1 MKPII
6 SVIVPVYN
14 VEQYIQKCI
23 ESLIAQTFG
32 SFEVL
37 IVDDGSEDNSIKI
50 AENTFNGNRQFTV
63 YKKENGGLSD
73 ARNFGIEKAQGL
85 YLAFLDSDDFYDIYF
100 LEKMYQKIISDNVD
114 IVICDYQ
121 LVDEKYK
128 YIQTKEVKIYQSLN
142 GEKAFLNNIKAEGIN
157 SGVWNKLYKKTLFDD
172 IRYPVGIY
180 YEDHATTYK
189 LLLASSKI
197 SFVPEVLFYYVQ
209 REGSITNSINKKN
222 IDDRFFVL
230 KSMKEYLI
238 QNNKYYNYKRDY
250 QIAYLQY
257 VILSGAIQIVKHSR
271 LYRKDIMYMLRQDEE
286 GIFRMKPLIDFFKF
300 NPRQGFALFILK
312 LNTFLF
318 KAIVK

>member
-23 ESLIAQTFG
+23 ESLMDQTFG

-37 IVDDGSEDNSIKI
+37 IINDGSEDNSIKI
-50 AENTFNGNRQFTV
+50 AKNTFNGNRQFTV

-85 YLAFLDSDDFYDIYF
+85 YLAFLDSDDYYDKYF
-100 LEKMYQKIISDNVD
+100 LEKMYQKITSDNAD
-114 IVICDYQ
+114 IVVCDYQ

-128 YIQTKEVKIYQSLN
+128 YMQTKEVEIYQSLN

-180 YEDHATTYK
+180 YEDHATMYK
-189 LLLASSKI
+189 LLLGSSKI
-197 SFVPEVLFYYVQ
+197 SFVSEVLFYYVQ
-209 REGSITNSINKKN
+209 REGSITNSIRKKN
-222 IDDRFFVL
+222 IDDRFLVL
-230 KSMKEYLI
+230 KGMKEYLI
-238 QNNKYYNYKRDY
+238 QNNKYTHYKRDY

-271 LYRKDIMYMLRQDEE
+271 SYRKDITYMLRQDEE
-286 GIFRMKPLIDFFKF
+286 GLFTVKSLIDFLKF

-312 LNTFLF
+312 WNTFLF
-318 KAIVK
+318 KAIAK